1 MGRKFLIVL
10 AIIFGA
16 IEASYFIVLNAY
28 AAEDLVPA
36 SSPVTPTPHDPGD
49 CTLTVKVTG
58 LLQFY
63 VPQVTIDRVPY
74 EWTSI
79 ADLPDEKRE
88 FVLVAELRA
97 NRAYYVSIA
106 PDRFGDGHGSPP
118 YMFSR
123 WSGDV
128 DSSELSISVLMDGDK
143 VIFAEYVP
151 VLQIIVVLNMNPLQF
166 LTPKVPVYV
175 NGTKAFD
182 ARITA
187 LEPYTWTRP
196 GYIDY
201 SSFCRYGLKSNTVV
215 NVSVPE
221 YMPIFLPLLQLHA
234 IPNWQ
239 IVSEAGYDA
248 IFIYRVELVTGW
260 MLALQLSILLAI
272 STLLILR
279 RKHLITIKKE

>member
-1 MGRKFLIVL
+1 VRRKFLIVL

-16 IEASYFIVLNAY
+16 IEATYFIALNAH
-28 AAEDLVPA
+28 AAEDLVPTL
-36 SSPVTPTPHDPGD
+36 SPVTPAPHDPSN
-49 CTLTVKVTG
+49 CTLTVKATG
-58 LLQFY
+58 IPRFY
-63 VPQVTIDRVPY
+63 VPEVTIDGVPC
-74 EWTSI
+74 EWTSVT
-79 ADLPDEKRE
+79 DLPEEKRE
-88 FVLVAELRA
+88 FVLVVELRA
-97 NRAYYVSIA
+97 NQAYTVSIA
-106 PDRFGDGHGSPP
+106 PERFGGGHGPPP

-123 WSGDV
+123 WRGDI
-128 DSSELSISVLMDGDK
+128 DSSELSISILIDGDK
-143 VIFAEYVP
+143 LIVAEYVP
-151 VLQIIVVLNMNPLQF
+151 VLQIIVVLNIHPLQF
-166 LTPKVPVYV
+166 LTQKAPVYV
-175 NGTKAFD
+175 NGIKAFD

-187 LEPYTWTRP
+187 LEPYTWPRP

-201 SSFCRYGLKSNTVV
+201 SSFCWYGFKSSTVV

-239 IVSEAGYDA
+239 IVSEAGYDV

-279 RKHLITIKKE
+279 RKRLITIKKE